1 MRIACLHTVGANVAV
16 FDAAA
21 APLGVTIDHAVRDDL
36 LKSAEAAGG
45 TTPEIDRRTA
55 DALLEL
61 VAKADAVLLTCSTVG
76 RGAEIAAAEAKIPV
90 VRVDAALADQVV
102 KAGGRAMV
110 LCAAATTLEPTRL
123 LFARAAQGSSV
134 KIDYE
139 LVPGA
144 WALYK
149 AGDVAGYARAI
160 AVAVDAAYAAGY
172 TTVALAQA
180 SMACAAEFATKGV
193 PLTSPAAGLAAA
205 AGARQG

>member
-1 MRIACLHTVGANVAV
+1 MRIACLHTIGANVAV

-21 APLGVTIDHAVRDDL
+21 APLGLKVEHAVRDDL

-61 VAKADAVLLTCSTVG
+61 VSKADAVLLTCSTVG
-76 RGAEIAAAEAKIPV
+76 RGAELAAAEAKIPI
-90 VRVDAALADQVV
+90 VRVDAALAEQVV
-102 KAGGRAMV
+102 AAGGRAMV
-110 LCAAATTLEPTRL
+110 LCAAATTLEPTRR
-123 LFARAAQGSSV
+123 LFELAAKGARIE
-134 KIDYE
+134 IDYE

-149 AGDVAGYARAI
+149 AGDITGYARAI
-160 AVAVDAAYAAGY
+160 AAAADAAYAAGY

-180 SMACAAEFATKGV
+180 SMACAGEFATKGV
-193 PLTSPAAGLAAA
+193 PLASPAAGLAAA
-205 AGARQG
+205 ARARRA